1 MSHSQIV
8 ESALQ
13 PINEELQCVVHGKQ
27 QQSPADTEKSILRIL
42 TLMASI
48 RTRALEHGWG
58 GECDRDLGE
67 AQGILQLINIH
78 KKKNSANHNNN
89 NNTTATTTTSTTTI

>member
-1 MSHSQIV
+1 MTTPPHHSQII

-13 PINEELQCVVHGKQ
+13 PLNEGLECVVHGK

-42 TLMASI
+42 SLMASI

-67 AQGILQLINIH
+67 AQEILQFIIIQ
-78 KKKNSANHNNN
+78 KN
-89 NNTTATTTTSTTTI
+89 TATSTI

>member
-1 MSHSQIV
+1 MMTHSQKII

-13 PINEELQCVVHGKQ
+13 PINEGLECVMYTTTSTKH
-27 QQSPADTEKSILRIL
+27 PASATEKNILRIL

-48 RTRALEHGWG
+48 RTRALEHGWS

-67 AQGILQLINIH
+67 AQDILHQCIQ
-78 KKKNSANHNNN
+78 
-89 NNTTATTTTSTTTI
+89 TTAKNTI

>member
-13 PINEELQCVVHGKQ
+13 PINEELECVVVHGKQQQQQ

-67 AQGILQLINIH
+67 AQEILQFIIIQ
-78 KKKNSANHNNN
+78 KN
-89 NNTTATTTTSTTTI
+89 TATSTI